1 MREASPASSE
11 PAASSP
17 LREPVASAAYQAA
30 SRLMESL
37 LHDARN
43 PLNALAINLEVL
55 GEKLKDDD
63 GKIPETQDKNL
74 RAMREQV
81 FRVDGILR
89 QFAEFMTPRLGARG
103 EQGLS
108 ELVQG
113 AVEVVAHESRRRR
126 VKLKVTLEPGLT
138 GACPDAGLLHLLLV
152 QALLRAISRTDS
164 GGETSV
170 VLARE
175 GGQAVLTLSDPAPD
189 SHEPLPQALE
199 AISSLCADLGV
210 PLATSGGTLQLTFGV
225 RA

>member
-11 PAASSP
+11 PAAPAP
-17 LREPVASAAYQAA
+17 LREPVAAAAYQAV

-89 QFAEFMTPRLGARG
+89 QFSEFMTPRLGARG

-108 ELVQG
+108 DLVQA

-126 VKLKVTLEPGLT
+126 VKLKVTLEQGLT
-138 GACPDAGLLHLLLV
+138 GPCQDAGLLHLLLV

-170 VLARE
+170 VLARQ
-175 GGQAVLTLSDPAPD
+175 GGHAVLTLSDPSPG
-189 SHEPLPQALE
+189 SHEPLPHSLE
-199 AISSLCADLGV
+199 AISSLCADLGL